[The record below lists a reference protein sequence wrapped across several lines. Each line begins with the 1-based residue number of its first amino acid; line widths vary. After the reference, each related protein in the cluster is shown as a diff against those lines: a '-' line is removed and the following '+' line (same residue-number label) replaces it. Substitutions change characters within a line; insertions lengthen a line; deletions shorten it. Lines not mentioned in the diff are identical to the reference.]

1 MINFRYHVVSLAAVF
16 LALAIGLVVGTA
28 AANGPIA
35 DNLKDQIGNLTAEK
49 EQQRNDLDQA
59 RLELEKNEDFANELA
74 PILLSG
80 KLAGKRV
87 LLAKIEGTDKAVDK
101 VADGVAEMLTA
112 SGAKLTG
119 RVTVRERFTAP
130 GSKDEL
136 LDLAETSAPPSISG
150 ALPNQGNGV
159 DTSAALLASVLLGKT
174 GAPAVEGARTVLSAY
189 EERGFLSLD
198 GDFGAPAEAVILIT
212 GAAPTGK
219 DAKERGANV
228 LTVATRFDL
237 AGRLVVGGLS
247 ATGLVQAVRDDAS
260 IAKSVSTVDNT
271 VSGQGQIA
279 VVLAVVERIAGK
291 TGHYGIGNKATA
303 LLPKPASVRD
313 GS

>member
-1 MINFRYHVVSLAAVF
+1 M
-16 LALAIGLVVGTA
+16 
-28 AANGPIA
+28 
-35 DNLKDQIGNLTAEK
+35 
-49 EQQRNDLDQA
+49 
-59 RLELEKNEDFANELA
+59 
-74 PILLSG
+74 
-80 KLAGKRV
+80 
-87 LLAKIEGTDKAVDK
+87 
-101 VADGVAEMLTA
+101 
-112 SGAKLTG
+112 
-119 RVTVRERFTAP
+119 
-130 GSKDEL
+130 
-136 LDLAETSAPPSISG
+136 
-150 ALPNQGNGV
+150 